1 MIIAFYTTHCF
12 IIYKVL
18 SHILLQADR
27 ENPADRWGDGGIQ
40 ANQTE
45 EREVANQ
52 KEARMETKTV
62 KRKENQ
68 EKRSKRERGKKRRET
83 G

>member
-1 MIIAFYTTHCF
+1 MIIAFYTTQCI

-18 SHILLQADR
+18 SHTLLQADR

-45 EREVANQ
+45 EREGGQSEREADSLFNLFLKTLVLRKSIGGRSNQ
-52 KEARMETKTV
+52 
-62 KRKENQ
+62 
-68 EKRSKRERGKKRRET
+68 G
-83 G
+83 